1 MKKRFFLIT
10 TGTIGGLGAVLAV
23 TPPQFGGAGG
33 LAATDQGS
41 APAPKK
47 STTPTSAAT
56 PQPTPTKSSSPK
68 PSQSAPATN
77 NQSTPTP
84 DPTPTPTPTKSS
96 SPKPSQSAPATNN
109 QSTPTPDPTPTPTPK
124 PQSAAVKTVTG
135 DPFQADEGRRSWGTV
150 RVKVTFTDGVISS
163 ITGMQSPTSRGQM
176 AFDRLDP
183 YVEAQKI
190 TIATVKSKSANA
202 LPYVS
207 GASYTCIAYWDS
219 LKTAIQKA
227 GL

>member
-41 APAPKK
+41 APAPAK
-47 STTPTSAAT
+47 STTPNAAAT
-56 PQPTPTKSSSPK
+56 PQPTPTKSSNPK

-77 NQSTPTP
+77 NQTTPTS
-84 DPTPTPTPTKSS
+84 DPTPT
-96 SPKPSQSAPATNN
+96 Q
-109 QSTPTPDPTPTPTPK
+109 TPK

-190 TIATVKSKSANA
+190 TIATVKSKSTNA

-219 LKTAIQKA
+219 LKTAIEKA

>member
-23 TPPQFGGAGG
+23 TPPQFGGTGG
-33 LAATDQGS
+33 LAVDGQGNT
-41 APAPKK
+41 PA
-47 STTPTSAAT
+47 
-56 PQPTPTKSSSPK
+56 PTKSNAAAQSASPK
-68 PSQSAPATN
+68 PKQTPNKTSASPSNSPSTNPTPPATPAAP
-77 NQSTPTP
+77 STGV
-84 DPTPTPTPTKSS
+84 
-96 SPKPSQSAPATNN
+96 Q
-109 QSTPTPDPTPTPTPK
+109 
-124 PQSAAVKTVTG
+124 TVTG
-135 DPFQADEGRRSWGTV
+135 DPFRADEGGRSWGTV

-176 AFDRLDP
+176 AFDQLDP
-183 YVEAQKI
+183 YVEAQRI

-207 GASYTCIAYWDS
+207 GASYSCIAYWDS
-219 LKTAIQKA
+219 LKTAIEKA

>member
-10 TGTIGGLGAVLAV
+10 TGTIGGLSAVLAV

-56 PQPTPTKSSSPK
+56 PQPTPTKSS
-68 PSQSAPATN
+68 N
-77 NQSTPTP
+77 
-84 DPTPTPTPTKSS
+84 
-96 SPKPSQSAPATNN
+96 PKPSQSAPATNN

-190 TIATVKSKSANA
+190 TIATVKSKGANA

-219 LKTAIQKA
+219 LKTAIEKA

>member
-56 PQPTPTKSSSPK
+56 PQPTPTKSS
-68 PSQSAPATN
+68 N
-77 NQSTPTP
+77 
-84 DPTPTPTPTKSS
+84 
-96 SPKPSQSAPATNN
+96 PKPSQSAPATNN

-219 LKTAIQKA
+219 LKTAIEKA

>member
-33 LAATDQGS
+33 LAATDQAG

-47 STTPTSAAT
+47 STTPTAAAT
-56 PQPTPTKSSSPK
+56 PQPTPTKSNNSK
-68 PSQSAPATN
+68 ATQSAPATN

-84 DPTPTPTPTKSS
+84 DPTPTPSL
-96 SPKPSQSAPATNN
+96 
-109 QSTPTPDPTPTPTPK
+109 TPK

-135 DPFQADEGRRSWGTV
+135 DPFQADEGGRSWGTV

-183 YVEAQKI
+183 YVQDQKI

-207 GASYTCIAYWDS
+207 GASYSCIAYWDS

>member
-47 STTPTSAAT
+47 STTPTAAAT
-56 PQPTPTKSSSPK
+56 PQPTPTKSSNPK

-77 NQSTPTP
+77 NQTTPTP
-84 DPTPTPTPTKSS
+84 DPTPT
-96 SPKPSQSAPATNN
+96 Q
-109 QSTPTPDPTPTPTPK
+109 TPK

-190 TIATVKSKSANA
+190 TIAIVKSKGANA

-219 LKTAIQKA
+219 LKTAIEKA

>member
-41 APAPKK
+41 VPAPKK
-47 STTPTSAAT
+47 STTPTAAAT
-56 PQPTPTKSSSPK
+56 PQPTPTKSSNPK
-68 PSQSAPATN
+68 PIQSAPATN

-84 DPTPTPTPTKSS
+84 DPT
-96 SPKPSQSAPATNN
+96 
-109 QSTPTPDPTPTPTPK
+109 PTPTPTPK

-150 RVKVTFTDGVISS
+150 RVKVTFTDGAITN

-176 AFDRLDP
+176 AFNQLDP

-207 GASYTCIAYWDS
+207 GASYSCIAYWDS

>member
-33 LAATDQGS
+33 LAATDQGG

-47 STTPTSAAT
+47 STTPTAAAT
-56 PQPTPTKSSSPK
+56 PQPTPTKSSNPK

-77 NQSTPTP
+77 NQTTPTP
-84 DPTPTPTPTKSS
+84 DPTPT
-96 SPKPSQSAPATNN
+96 Q
-109 QSTPTPDPTPTPTPK
+109 TPK

-150 RVKVTFTDGVISS
+150 RVKVTFTDGAITS
-163 ITGMQSPTSRGQM
+163 INGTQSPTSRGQM

-183 YVEAQKI
+183 YVDTQKI
-190 TIATVKSKSANA
+190 TVATIKSKSSNS

>member
-47 STTPTSAAT
+47 STTPTAAAT
-56 PQPTPTKSSSPK
+56 PQPTPTKSSNPK

-84 DPTPTPTPTKSS
+84 DPT
-96 SPKPSQSAPATNN
+96 
-109 QSTPTPDPTPTPTPK
+109 PTPTPTPK

-150 RVKVTFTDGVISS
+150 SVKVTFTDGVISS

-176 AFDRLDP
+176 AFNRLDP

-219 LKTAIQKA
+219 LKTAIEKA

>member
-23 TPPQFGGAGG
+23 TPPQFGGVGG

-41 APAPKK
+41 ATAPKK
-47 STTPTSAAT
+47 STNPTAAAA
-56 PQPTPTKSSSPK
+56 PQPTPTKSSNPK

-84 DPTPTPTPTKSS
+84 DPT
-96 SPKPSQSAPATNN
+96 
-109 QSTPTPDPTPTPTPK
+109 PTPTPTPK

-163 ITGMQSPTSRGQM
+163 ITGAQSPTSRGQM
-176 AFDRLDP
+176 AFDQLDP
-183 YVEAQKI
+183 YVSAQKI
-190 TIATVKSKSANA
+190 TIATIKSKSANS

-207 GASYTCIAYWDS
+207 GASYSCIAYWDS

>member
-33 LAATDQGS
+33 LAATDQGG

-47 STTPTSAAT
+47 STTPTAAAT
-56 PQPTPTKSSSPK
+56 PQPTPTKSSNPK
-68 PSQSAPATN
+68 PSRSAPATN

-84 DPTPTPTPTKSS
+84 DPT
-96 SPKPSQSAPATNN
+96 
-109 QSTPTPDPTPTPTPK
+109 PTPTPTPK

-150 RVKVTFTDGVISS
+150 RVKVTFTDGAITN

-176 AFDRLDP
+176 AFNQLDP

-207 GASYTCIAYWDS
+207 GASYSCIAYWDS

>member
-33 LAATDQGS
+33 LAATDQGGT
-41 APAPKK
+41 PAPKK
-47 STTPTSAAT
+47 STTPTAAAT
-56 PQPTPTKSSSPK
+56 SQPTPTKSNNPK
-68 PSQSAPATN
+68 ATQSAPTTN

-84 DPTPTPTPTKSS
+84 DPTPTPSL
-96 SPKPSQSAPATNN
+96 
-109 QSTPTPDPTPTPTPK
+109 TPK
-124 PQSAAVKTVTG
+124 PQGAAVKTVTG
-135 DPFQADEGRRSWGTV
+135 DPFQADEGGRSWGTV
-150 RVKVTFTDGVISS
+150 RVKVTFTDGVIST

-183 YVEAQKI
+183 YVQDQKI

-207 GASYTCIAYWDS
+207 GASYSCIAYWDS

>member
-56 PQPTPTKSSSPK
+56 PQPTPTKSSNPK
-68 PSQSAPATN
+68 PSR
-77 NQSTPTP
+77 
-84 DPTPTPTPTKSS
+84 
-96 SPKPSQSAPATNN
+96 SAPATNN

-190 TIATVKSKSANA
+190 TIATVKSKGANA

-219 LKTAIQKA
+219 LKTAIEKA

>member
-33 LAATDQGS
+33 LAATDQGG

-47 STTPTSAAT
+47 STTPTAAAT
-56 PQPTPTKSSSPK
+56 PQPTPTKSSNPK

-84 DPTPTPTPTKSS
+84 DPTPTPTPT
-96 SPKPSQSAPATNN
+96 
-109 QSTPTPDPTPTPTPK
+109 PK
-124 PQSAAVKTVTG
+124 PQSAAVKSVTG

-150 RVKVTFTDGVISS
+150 RVKVTFTDGAITN

-176 AFDRLDP
+176 AFNQLDP